1 MAKKE
6 KKSKK
11 KTSKRQISQLN
22 PKITISENLL
32 KALVNPGSKVSQ
44 VAPPQPKHETPP
56 LFPQEKIEFPRY
68 FSKTEAMNSYLQ
80 NRQTDKP
87 TASMQSPMQRIFRP
101 VQQMPMLNQT
111 IYDRNQ
117 PDIKQPQP
125 QEEKKNENQELVLKD
140 QFVDKKSFKEQQE
153 KINELSDKI
162 NKSQLLL
169 ENPVEKSQVA
179 RIETDINPYM
189 LMSRDMEKMQ
199 KQIQKQA
206 KAGRAGMAQENI
218 QEVVSQPEV
227 SIPEDPK
234 NANVIRNKSIYP
246 ENKANYEDLIRATG
260 LKKISKAT
268 KNQSRADFNA
278 MVNDYSSQL
287 RQGINPAVLIEQMKQ
302 DSRIGGFENY
312 TGAYAR
318 SRQNLISQS
327 GKN

>member
-11 KTSKRQISQLN
+11 KTSKRQILQLN

-87 TASMQSPMQRIFRP
+87 TASTQSPFQRIFRP
-101 VQQMPMLNQT
+101 AQQMPMLNQT

-117 PDIKQPQP
+117 SDIKQPQP

-153 KINELSDKI
+153 KIKELSDKI
-162 NKSQLLL
+162 NKSQLLI

-189 LMSRDMEKMQ
+189 LMSRDIEKMQ
-199 KQIQKQA
+199 KQKQKQA
-206 KAGRAGMAQENI
+206 KAGKAQENI
-218 QEVVSQPEV
+218 QDDVLQPEV
-227 SIPEDPK
+227 SFPEDPK

-268 KNQSRADFNA
+268 KNQPRAEFNA
-278 MVNDYSSQL
+278 TIGNYASQL
-287 RQGINPAVLIEQMKQ
+287 RQGINPGVLIEQMKQ
-302 DSRIGGFENY
+302 DSRIGGLENY
-312 TGAYAR
+312 TGTYAR
-318 SRQNLISQS
+318 SRQNVISQS